1 MKHLIPLLILSFL
14 TTCLFGDSDYDM
26 VVASD
31 GSGDFTSIQDAI
43 NATKSFPPKRITI
56 YIKNG
61 TYHEKVHVYSW
72 NPDIT
77 LIGESVEN
85 TVITYGDHFSKLKLG
100 RNSTFH
106 TYTMK
111 VSGDDFVAENL
122 TIENSAGSVG
132 QAVALHVEGDRCVF
146 RNIKIF
152 GHQDTLYAA
161 GSNSRQ
167 YYKDCTIEGTVD
179 FIFGEAT
186 ALFENCEIRSL
197 SDSYITAA
205 STSEG
210 AEYGYVFKN
219 CRLTSSDDVT
229 SVYLGRPWRK
239 YAKTVFIECELGKHI
254 HPEGWME
261 WSNSEDLTTTFY
273 AEFNNRG
280 PGANSGDRIKW
291 SHQLKPEEAQRYIL
305 ENIFGAWDPN
315 GEQPQ

>member
-1 MKHLIPLLILSFL
+1 MKPLLQLLLLSLL
-14 TTCLFGDSDYDM
+14 TSCLSANSDYDM

-31 GSGDFTSIQDAI
+31 GSGDFTSIQEAI
-43 NATKSFPPKRITI
+43 NATKSFPPKRIKI

-72 NPDIT
+72 NPDLT
-77 LIGESVEN
+77 LIGESVEY
-85 TVITYGDHFSKLKLG
+85 TIITYDDHFSKLNLG

-111 VSGDDFVAENL
+111 VSCDDFIAENL
-122 TIENSAGSVG
+122 TIENSAGCVG

-146 RNIKIF
+146 RNIKML
-152 GHQDTLYAA
+152 GNQDTLYAA

-167 YYKDCTIEGTVD
+167 YFKDCSIEGTTD
-179 FIFGEAT
+179 FIFGAAT

-205 STSEG
+205 STSKG
-210 AEYGYVFKN
+210 AEYGFVFKN
-219 CRLTSSDDVT
+219 CRLTHSDDVT

-254 HPEGWME
+254 HPEGWKE
-261 WSNSEDLTTTFY
+261 WSNSEDFTTTFY
-273 AEFNNRG
+273 AELNNSG
-280 PGANSGDRIKW
+280 PGSNTGDRIQW
-291 SHQLKPEEAQRYIL
+291 SHQLNAERAQHYQL
-305 ENIFGAWDPN
+305 ANIFGDWDPN
-315 GEQPQ
+315 EDQTP